1 MLEIKGVSKLYGD
14 KQGCQSIHLNVM
26 EQEIC
31 GVLGRNGSGKTTLF
45 RCLLQLIPMDSGE
58 VTLHGERL
66 LLSDIGYVPEERS
79 VIQDLR
85 AWELVVF
92 FAKLKNMKMAD
103 IYREMDYWF
112 DKLEAQ
118 NIRNKRLKECSKGNQ
133 QKIQF
138 ICALIHKPKL
148 LILDEPLTGL
158 DVDNVELIKKII
170 YEHRKTGCII
180 LLSSHQFEEIEHL
193 CDRVL
198 VLEHSIV
205 KYSGRIKDIK
215 DAHPLITITISDDP
229 YRKHSDVEG
238 VCKVISDGH
247 YTKYVFRE
255 QKLAQKMFLSAV
267 KIREYETMKVES
279 LTLKDLLGDRYEN
292 ID

>member
-1 MLEIKGVSKLYGD
+1 MLELQGVTKLYGK
-14 KQGCQSIHLNVM
+14 KQGCQSIHLKVM
-26 EQEIC
+26 STEIC
-31 GVLGRNGSGKTTLF
+31 GILGRNGSGKTTLF
-45 RCLLQLIPMDSGE
+45 RCLLQLIPMDCGNVSLNGE
-58 VTLHGERL
+58 ELK
-66 LLSDIGYVPEERS
+66 LSDIGYVPEERS

-92 FAKLKNMKMAD
+92 FAKLKNMKKKD
-103 IYREMDYWF
+103 IDREMDYWF
-112 DKLEAQ
+112 DRLEAQ

-158 DVDNVELIKKII
+158 DIDNVELIKKII
-170 YEHRKTGCII
+170 YEHKKTGCII
-180 LLSSHQFEEIEHL
+180 LLSSHQYEEIEHL

-198 VLEHSIV
+198 VLEQSNV

-215 DAHPLITITISDDP
+215 DAHPQMTITISDDL
-229 YRKHSDVEG
+229 YRKYSDIEG
-238 VCKVISDGH
+238 VCKVVSDGH
-247 YTKYVFRE
+247 YTKYIFAD
-255 QKLAQKMFLSAV
+255 QKMAQKMFLSAV
-267 KIREYETMKVES
+267 KQREYETMKIES
-279 LTLKDLLGDRYEN
+279 LTLKDLLGERNED